1 MLKELGKITYELS
14 TKWTISPVLFCFVLF
29 CLVLLFETGSDS
41 LTQAGLKFTDISIS
55 AYAMIT
61 GINCHLLLTVGLKKC
76 TWLDV

>member
-14 TKWTISPVLFCFVLF
+14 TKWTISPVLFCFVL
-29 CLVLLFETGSDS
+29 LFETESDS

-61 GINCHLLLTVGLKKC
+61 GINYHLLLTVGLKKC